1 MLNCNEVLGFLD
13 ARRTCERSAFGTKV
27 LTQCLFP
34 SAEPVYVHVAQWG
47 DMEFRVSDGGAAAQC
62 AMRHGRDADAVKA
75 GMKAASDRFSL
86 EIEREELIAR
96 VPNGDWLPNAV
107 SAVANGAA
115 FAASTA
121 LDHGHKVR
129 QKTLRDEIGEY
140 LRSIVPDRL
149 IASSYEYRG
158 RSGKLWEIDYAVL
171 IPERPVLVKAVTP
184 HHNSIASTYTVLSDA
199 LEESNR
205 RLSVYSRRPDDDDAA
220 LLRQVSEL
228 VPLKALKPMAEQML
242 AA

>member
-1 MLNCNEVLGFLD
+1 MLNCNELIAYLD

-47 DMEFRVSDGGAAAQC
+47 DVEFRVSDGGGAAKC
-62 AMRHGRDADAVKA
+62 AMRHGRDLDAVKA

-86 EIEREELIAR
+86 EIESEELIAR
-96 VPNGDWLPNAV
+96 VPNSDWLPNAV

-121 LDHGHKVR
+121 LEHGSKAR
-129 QKTLRDEIGEY
+129 QKSLREEIGEY
-140 LRSIVPDRL
+140 LRSSVPDRM
-149 IASSYEYRG
+149 IAPSYEYRG
-158 RSGKLWEIDYAVL
+158 RSGKLWEIDFAIL
-171 IPERPVLVKAVTP
+171 IPERPVLVKAVSP
-184 HHNSIASTYTVLSDA
+184 HYKSIASTYTVLSDA
-199 LEESNR
+199 LEGNNR
-205 RLSVYSRRPDDDDAA
+205 RLSVFARRPDDDDAA

-228 VPLKALKPMAEQML
+228 VPLKALKPMAEML
-242 AA
+242 LS